1 MISLANK
8 HISARMN
15 VCMNEVTGDTGMDA
29 ARTGTSQGL
38 QPELLFGV
46 PLVLAGGTLPAGQPA
61 PHVCSGT

>member
-1 MISLANK
+1 
-8 HISARMN
+8 MN